1 MTVETHFYLNEERRL
16 VELTE
21 QPHSR
26 QALRKLFASDAQEKV
41 GTTKAQRTPRHKG
54 HQGTK
59 DTKGPM
65 HARPPRKLIY
75 GPRSATHEP
84 EETLGAGLM

>member
-54 HQGTK
+54 HQGA
-59 DTKGPM
+59 D
-65 HARPPRKLIY
+65 AC
-75 GPRSATHEP
+75 SASPKADLWSP
-84 EETLGAGLM
+84 ECDS